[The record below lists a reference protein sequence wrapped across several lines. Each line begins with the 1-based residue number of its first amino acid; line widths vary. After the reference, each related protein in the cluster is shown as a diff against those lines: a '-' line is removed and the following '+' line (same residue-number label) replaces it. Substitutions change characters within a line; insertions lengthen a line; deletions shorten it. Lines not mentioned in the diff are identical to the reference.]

1 MFYIYLQLRYKSNIH
16 QGAIGIGAVLVRLL
30 HDVGAHVFF
39 GDVLDEPAQ
48 ALEKELHSSAA
59 TVKFVH
65 CDVTS
70 YADNLALFDAAYQ
83 AFGRVD
89 HAISNAGLGEQGN
102 LVSPELT
109 LESVRQEPKSS
120 VNIVDV
126 NLKGPLYFARLAS
139 VYLRQPAKGEET
151 DDATSMDK
159 SLTFTSSVAAFR
171 EDPGLY
177 VYVASKH
184 GVMGLMRVL
193 RRSVMRAIKMHCVPM
208 LTAGST
214 LIQSKPYAIRTN
226 TVCPWMTRTRL
237 TQGVE
242 HHWDA
247 AGLPGNMPED
257 IAKILMG
264 VAADS
269 SLNGEAVYVEGGRG
283 WKIEQAKIDLRPQ
296 WLGERQTRD
305 LDEGTRVLGGGEG
318 WIAGQ

>member
-1 MFYIYLQLRYKSNIH
+1 M
-16 QGAIGIGAVLVRLL
+16 
-30 HDVGAHVFF
+30 
-39 GDVLDEPAQ
+39 
-48 ALEKELHSSAA
+48 
-59 TVKFVH
+59 
-65 CDVTS
+65 TS
-70 YADNLALFDAAYQ
+70 YVDNLALFDAAYH

-89 HAISNAGLGEQGN
+89 HAISNAGLGEQGSF
-102 LVSPELT
+102 VSPELT
-109 LESVRQEPKSS
+109 LESVREEPKKS
-120 VNIVDV
+120 VHVVDV

-139 VYLRQPAKGEET
+139 VYLRQPAKGE
-151 DDATSMDK
+151 DADAALVDK

-184 GVMGLMRVL
+184 GVMGLVRVL
-193 RRSVMRAIKMHCVPM
+193 RRSASRPIKIRRVSM
-208 LTAGST
+208 LTSGST
-214 LIQSKPYAIRTN
+214 LILSKPHAIRTN

-257 IAKILMG
+257 IARILMG

-269 SLNGEAVYVEGGRG
+269 NLNGEAVYVEGGRG
-283 WKIEQAKIDLRPQ
+283 WKIEQTKIDLRPE